1 MVFSAEPGDFARFR
15 IVAMVRL
22 RRCAADF
29 TRLTGELSSVNEL
42 IRVGAAGRSAFFFG
56 RKFRVAAARSSHVIS
71 VAPQTVALSVRKVA

>member
-29 TRLTGELSSVNEL
+29 AWLTGKPSSANEL
-42 IRVGAAGRSAFFFG
+42 IRIGAAGRSAFFFG
-56 RKFRVAAARSSHVIS
+56 RKLRVAAARSSHVLS
-71 VAPQTVALSVRKVA
+71 VTRQTVALSVRKVA